1 MSVPFTKGQVIII
14 GTVVKM
20 DNYLMGVMEVLL
32 LTWLRIPLSKLVE
45 TKESFQVI
53 RSLKI

>member
-1 MSVPFTKGQVIII
+1 MSKPFKKGQVIII

-32 LTWLRIPLSKLVE
+32 LTWLRIPLSELVG
-45 TKESFQVI
+45 TKESF
-53 RSLKI
+53 